1 MLRGDRVCPG
11 ATDSLPLQ
19 CSGRPRLC
27 WALLC
32 LLLRAT
38 GSAPVVRWTFCRTFA
53 CALPLLLRVTGSAPV
68 ARWICRAS
76 PHARLASLATAL
88 PCTAARSPRLAC
100 HPVPVP
106 RLRAHCRA
114 RSPRLVCIM
123 VCNVLRFA
131 FRCPSFEG
139 RGVPRPATTLK
150 ALGVVVAGTRPPVAA
165 SLKPHVSLC
174 RYAPGSSPL
183 VFEVGLPV

>member
-76 PHARLASLATAL
+76 PHTRLASLATASL
-88 PCTAARSPRLAC
+88 AVHRRTLASPRLPSRAC
-100 HPVPVP
+100 ASPSRSLPSP
-106 RLRAHCRA
+106 LA
-114 RSPRLVCIM
+114 SPRLHHGLQRAPLCLSLPFVRRPWGSSASDHTEG
-123 VCNVLRFA
+123 LG
-131 FRCPSFEG
+131 G
-139 RGVPRPATTLK
+139 RGSWHSPAGCCLTQTPR
-150 ALGVVVAGTRPPVAA
+150 V
-165 SLKPHVSLC
+165 SMSLC
-174 RYAPGSSPL
+174 AGFLS
-183 VFEVGLPV
+183 FGL